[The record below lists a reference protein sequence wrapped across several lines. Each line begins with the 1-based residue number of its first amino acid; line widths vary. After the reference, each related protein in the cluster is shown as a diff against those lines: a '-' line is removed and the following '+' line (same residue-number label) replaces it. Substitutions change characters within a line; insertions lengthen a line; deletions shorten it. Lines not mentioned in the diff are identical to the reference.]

1 MMRAMKRVVLGAFVV
16 GLMTACG
23 PSMEADHVKTP
34 DELIAE
40 QEAAGAEQMRNQKD
54 SNDYDTASAGQTDED
69 KRRGW
74 DFKQADIELHR
85 ASHSAESCPES
96 IEEKAAKGK
105 AKPPAL
111 AKATLALTFA
121 NDGHVKT
128 ATIAPYEEDSP
139 MGKCVLRAMK
149 AIIVPAYE
157 GSEQVVSW
165 EIDLSGGKKSGP
177 VGGEVAEG
185 DKADKK

>member
-1 MMRAMKRVVLGAFVV
+1 MKRVVLGAFVV

-40 QEAAGAEQMRNQKD
+40 QEAAGAEQMKNQKD
-54 SNDYDTASAGQTDED
+54 SGDYDSASVGQTDED

-74 DFKQADIELHR
+74 DTKQADIELHR

-121 NDGHVKT
+121 NDGHVKS
-128 ATIAPYEEDSP
+128 ATIAPYEEESP

-157 GSEQVVSW
+157 GSEQVVNW

-177 VGGEVAEG
+177 VGGEAPEAE
-185 DKADKK
+185 KTDKK

>member
-1 MMRAMKRVVLGAFVV
+1 MPAMKRVVLGAFVV

-23 PSMEADHVKTP
+23 PSLEADHVKTP

-40 QEAAGAEQMRNQKD
+40 QEAAGAEQMKNQKN
-54 SNDYDTASAGQTDED
+54 SGHYDDASGQTDED

-85 ASHSAESCPES
+85 ASRSAESCPES
-96 IEEKAAKGK
+96 IQEKTTKG
-105 AKPPAL
+105 KPPAL
-111 AKATLALTFA
+111 AKATLTLTFA

-157 GSEQVVSW
+157 GSEQAVNW
-165 EIDLSGGKKSGP
+165 EVDLSGGKKSGP
-177 VGGEVAEG
+177 VGGEVPEG

>member
-1 MMRAMKRVVLGAFVV
+1 MKRVVLGAFVV

-40 QEAAGAEQMRNQKD
+40 QEAAGAEQMKNQKD
-54 SNDYDTASAGQTDED
+54 NSDYDTSSVGQTDED

-74 DFKQADIELHR
+74 DTKQADIELHR

-96 IEEKAAKGK
+96 IEEKVKGK
-105 AKPPAL
+105 GKPAAL

-121 NDGHVKT
+121 SDGHVKT

-139 MGKCVLRAMK
+139 LGKCVLRAMK

-157 GSEQVVSW
+157 GSEQTVNW

-177 VGGEVAEG
+177 VGGETAE
-185 DKADKK
+185 ADKK

>member
-1 MMRAMKRVVLGAFVV
+1 MKRVVLGAFVL
-16 GLMTACG
+16 GLVTACG

-40 QEAAGAEQMRNQKD
+40 QEAAGDEQLRNQKK
-54 SNDYDTASAGQTDED
+54 SSDYDDTSPGTTDED

-74 DFKQADIELHR
+74 DTKQADIELHR

-105 AKPPAL
+105 PKPPAL
-111 AKATLALTFA
+111 GKATLALTFA

-128 ATIAPYEEDSP
+128 ATISDPFGEDTGI
-139 MGKCVLRAMK
+139 GKCVLRAMK
-149 AIIVPAYE
+149 AIIVPAYQGE
-157 GSEQVVSW
+157 EQVVNW

-177 VGGEVAEG
+177 VGGEKPEG
-185 DKADKK
+185 EADKK

>member
-1 MMRAMKRVVLGAFVV
+1 MMRAMQRVVLGAFVV

-34 DELIAE
+34 DELIAD
-40 QEAAGAEQMRNQKD
+40 QEAAGAEQMKNQKD
-54 SNDYDTASAGQTDED
+54 NSDYDTSSVGQTDED

-74 DFKQADIELHR
+74 DTKQADIELHR

-105 AKPPAL
+105 AKPAAL

-128 ATIAPYEEDSP
+128 ATISPYEEDSP
-139 MGKCVLRAMK
+139 LGKCVLRAMK

-157 GSEQVVSW
+157 GSEQVVNW

-177 VGGEVAEG
+177 VGGEAAEG
-185 DKADKK
+185 DKK